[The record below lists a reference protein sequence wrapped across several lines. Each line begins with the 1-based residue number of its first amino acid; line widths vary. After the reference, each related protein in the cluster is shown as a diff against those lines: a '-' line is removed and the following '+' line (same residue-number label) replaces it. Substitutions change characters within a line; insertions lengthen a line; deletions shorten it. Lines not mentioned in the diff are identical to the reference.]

1 MDEGDTVKPDKSEED
16 LSLDE
21 QSLQERARQSQEAM
35 AGLEADL
42 RDVDF
47 ELTQLAEQNQK
58 YEALG
63 NVCRS
68 LDELENLG
76 GTELFWKTEAG
87 DFDAHLRDARN
98 RIHDFGESI
107 VKVERRREGIVAKIG
122 KQDAALDCLHY
133 ELAEAIE
140 REERRRSEWLVER
153 EADELPQQAMVMPWQ
168 RRGEEDSRYRKTLG
182 SSLATA
188 LMLSILVGSVAIP
201 IRDQFKKIELPERM
215 ARLVHEAL
223 PPPPPAPEPLF
234 DEEIPVPEAETEPEL
249 AEETPP
255 ELVPESNEEPRVA
268 ESQEPDIKEQVKS
281 KGILAFRDSFAS
293 RSSLR
298 PTAQLGSQA
307 RVSSAGENAVGRTE
321 RAMVTTNA
329 PGSSGGI
336 NLASI
341 SRDVGGGGGP
351 GMSGVD
357 VSRVSSSIGNG
368 GEGFGDRPL
377 SGGALAGR
385 TDEEI
390 QIVFDRY
397 KSALYRLYNRELR
410 KNPTLRGQVIIKL
423 TIEPD
428 GSVSFCALQSS
439 DMNAPVLAEQVI
451 ERVIGFDFGAKE
463 DISAVTI
470 IYPIDFLPAA

>member
-1 MDEGDTVKPDKSEED
+1 MDEGDTVKPDKSEEE

-21 QSLQERARQSQEAM
+21 QSLQERVAKSEEAM
-35 AGLEADL
+35 AGLEKDL
-42 RDVDF
+42 RGVDL

-68 LDELENLG
+68 LEELENLD
-76 GTELFWKTEAG
+76 GTGLFWNPEAG
-87 DFDAHLRDARN
+87 DVDECLRGARN
-98 RIHDFGESI
+98 HIHEFGESI
-107 VKVERRREGIVAKIG
+107 LRVERKRENIVAKVG
-122 KQDAALDCLHY
+122 NQDHTLDCLHY
-133 ELAEAIE
+133 ELVDAIE
-140 REERRRSEWLVER
+140 REERRRKEWLVER
-153 EADELPQQAMVMPWQ
+153 EADEIPKYEIFMPWQ
-168 RRGEEDSRYRKTLG
+168 RRGEEDRRYRKSLG

-188 LMLSILVGSVAIP
+188 LILGLLVGSIAIP
-201 IRDQFKKIELPERM
+201 IPDKSRKIELPERM
-215 ARLVHEAL
+215 AKLVREEL
-223 PPPPPAPEPLF
+223 PAPAPIPEPF
-234 DEEIPVPEAETEPEL
+234 VDEEIPEPETDPEL
-249 AEETPP
+249 AEEPP
-255 ELVPESNEEPRVA
+255 PDLVPESVQEPRLA
-268 ESQEPDIKEQVKS
+268 EAQEPDIKEQVKS

-321 RAMVTTNA
+321 RAMVTSNA

-341 SRDVGGGGGP
+341 SRDVGGGGP
-351 GMSGVD
+351 GMGGVD

-368 GEGFGDRPL
+368 GDGFSDRPL
-377 SGGALAGR
+377 AGGAMAGR

-397 KSALYRLYNRELR
+397 KAALYRLYNRELR

-428 GSVSFCALQSS
+428 GSVSFCVLQSS
-439 DMNAPVLAEQVI
+439 DMNAPALAEQVI
-451 ERVIGFDFGAKE
+451 ERVVTFDFGAKE

>member
-1 MDEGDTVKPDKSEED
+1 MDEGDTVKPGKSEEE

-21 QSLQERARQSQEAM
+21 QSLQEKVRESEEAM

-47 ELTQLAEQNQK
+47 ELAQLAEHNKK
-58 YEALG
+58 YEVLG

-68 LDELENLG
+68 LEELENLG
-76 GTELFWKTEAG
+76 GTGLFWKSEAG
-87 DFDAHLRDARN
+87 DVDACLRNARGH
-98 RIHDFGESI
+98 IHKFGESI
-107 VKVERRREGIVAKIG
+107 VETERRRERIVAKIG
-122 KQDAALDCLHY
+122 NQDASLDVLHY
-133 ELAEAIE
+133 ELLDVIE
-140 REERRRSEWLVER
+140 REERYRSEWLVER
-153 EADELPQQAMVMPWQ
+153 DADELPKYAMVMPWQ
-168 RRGEEDSRYRKTLG
+168 RRGEEDMRYRKSLG

-188 LMLSILVGSVAIP
+188 LILSILIGSIAIP
-201 IRDQFKKIELPERM
+201 IPDKSRKIELPERM
-215 ARLVHEAL
+215 AKLVHEAL
-223 PPPPPAPEPLF
+223 PPSP
-234 DEEIPVPEAETEPEL
+234 PVPEPVVDDEIPEPEPEL

-268 ESQEPDIKEQVKS
+268 EVQEPDLKEQVKS

-293 RSSLR
+293 RSSIR

-341 SRDVGGGGGP
+341 SRDVGGGGP
-351 GMSGVD
+351 GMGGVA

-368 GEGFGDRPL
+368 GDGFGDRPL

-397 KSALYRLYNRELR
+397 KAALYRLYNRELR

-451 ERVIGFDFGAKE
+451 ERVTGFDFGAKE

>member
-1 MDEGDTVKPDKSEED
+1 MDEGDTVKPDNSEEE

-21 QSLQERARQSQEAM
+21 QSLQEQVRESEEVM
-35 AGLEADL
+35 ASLEAEL

-47 ELTQLAEQNQK
+47 ELTQLAGQNQK

-68 LDELENLG
+68 LEELENLG
-76 GTELFWKTEAG
+76 GTGLFWKAEDGDVDACLREA
-87 DFDAHLRDARN
+87 RE
-98 RIHDFGESI
+98 RIHEFGESI
-107 VKVERRREGIVAKIG
+107 VEVERRREGIAAKIG
-122 KQDAALDCLHY
+122 KQNSSLDVLHY
-133 ELAEAIE
+133 ELLDAIE
-140 REERRRSEWLVER
+140 REEHRRSEWLVER
-153 EADELPQQAMVMPWQ
+153 EADELPKYAMVMPWQ
-168 RRGEEDSRYRKTLG
+168 RRGEEDRRYRRSLG
-182 SSLATA
+182 SSLATS
-188 LMLSILVGSVAIP
+188 LVLSILIGSIAIP
-201 IRDQFKKIELPERM
+201 IPDKSKKIELPERM
-215 ARLVHEAL
+215 AKLVQEAL
-223 PPPPPAPEPLF
+223 PPPKPAPAPVV
-234 DEEIPVPEAETEPEL
+234 DEEIPEPEPETEPEL

-255 ELVPESNEEPRVA
+255 ELVPESSEEPRVA
-268 ESQEPDIKEQVKS
+268 EVQEPDIKEQVKS

-298 PTAQLGSQA
+298 PSTQLGSQA
-307 RVSSAGENAVGRTE
+307 RLNSAGENAVGRTE

-341 SRDVGGGGGP
+341 SRDVGGGGP
-351 GMSGVD
+351 GMGGVA

-368 GEGFGDRPL
+368 GDGFGDRPL

-397 KSALYRLYNRELR
+397 KAALYRLYNRELR

-428 GSVSFCALQSS
+428 GTVSFCALQSS

-451 ERVIGFDFGAKE
+451 ERVTTFDFGAKE